1 MIDSKLCILVVG
13 MHRSGTSAVTRV
25 VNLLGAGIA
34 RDLTPPQA
42 DNNERGFWESE
53 AIIAIHDE
61 LLAAL
66 GAAWD
71 YPFQLPKNWL
81 QSNFA
86 REAKRKLAERIG
98 NDFADSRT
106 LVVKDPRIARLLPLW
121 LELLDELQIEPLLV
135 IPFRNPLEV
144 VDSLEKRQAFSPQ
157 KSLLLYLWSYLDTEA
172 ASRGRP
178 RLFIGYDSLLADWR
192 SFAARI
198 QALSG
203 GRLSTA
209 ENASNDIEAF
219 LTTDLHHNRR
229 HDRALARRLGKRSPV
244 LEVFNGMRELENIGE
259 RPAVFLSFD
268 RLHTSVASVADL
280 FAGLVPRDFVESARI
295 VNELA
300 AVRHALAESEEKRS
314 AQAAELIQAWAR
326 IDDLGKLYT
335 AQTDELILTRDH
347 VLRLEKVNAEQQDEM
362 ALRLNRIF
370 ELEKFAGETQALA
383 RSQTAELIE
392 ARARIGELEK
402 LYTAQTDELIL
413 VRDHV
418 LRLEKINAE
427 QQDQIALRHVRIDEL
442 EKLYTAQTDE
452 LVLTRG
458 HVLHL
463 EKVNADLERFVTETR
478 VELAVARSRNTE
490 LALIDA
496 DRRRELALRHARA
509 TELEG
514 ALTLLRTELSDS
526 RNRGDSQAAE
536 LLVLKSSTIWQMTRP
551 LRQFIEAY
559 RRLFGSANRG

>member
-34 RDLTPPQA
+34 RDLTPPQV

-53 AIIAIHDE
+53 TIIAIHDE

-71 YPFQLPKNWL
+71 YSFQLPNNWL

-86 REAKRKLAERIG
+86 RQAKRKLAERIE

-144 VDSLEKRQAFSPQ
+144 AASLGQRQAFSPQ
-157 KSLLLYLWSYLDTEA
+157 KSLLLYLWSYLETEA

-192 SFAARI
+192 SFATRI

-203 GRLSTA
+203 GRLSTP
-209 ENASNDIEAF
+209 ENASNEIEAF

-229 HDRALARRLGKRSPV
+229 DDRTLARGLGKQSPV
-244 LEVFNGMRELENIGE
+244 LEVFNRMREVESMGE
-259 RPAVFLSFD
+259 QPAVSLSFD
-268 RLHTSVASVADL
+268 RLRMSVASVADL
-280 FAGLVPRDFVESARI
+280 FAGLVPHGHSLVESARI
-295 VNELA
+295 ENELA
-300 AVRHALAESEEKRS
+300 AVRHTLAESEEIRS
-314 AQAAELIQAWAR
+314 AQAAELIQAWDR
-326 IDDLGKLYT
+326 IGDLEKLYT
-335 AQTDELILTRDH
+335 AQSDELILTRDH
-347 VLRLEKVNAEQQDEM
+347 VLLLEKVNAEQQDEM
-362 ALRLNRIF
+362 ALRLDRI
-370 ELEKFAGETQALA
+370 EQ
-383 RSQTAELIE
+383 
-392 ARARIGELEK
+392 ARARIDELEK

-427 QQDQIALRHVRIDEL
+427 QQDEMALRHDRIDEL
-442 EKLYTAQTDE
+442 EKLFTAQTDE

-463 EKVNADLERFVTETR
+463 EKVNAELEKFVAETKAD
-478 VELAVARSRNTE
+478 LAVARSRNTE

-496 DRRRELALRHARA
+496 DREATLAL
-509 TELEG
+509 LG
-514 ALTLLRTELSDS
+514 TELSES
-526 RNRGDSQAAE
+526 RNRCDSQAAE
-536 LLVLKSSTIWQMTRP
+536 LLALKSSTIWKITRP
-551 LRQFIEAY
+551 VRQFIEAY
-559 RRLFGSANRG
+559 RRLFGLADRG

>member
-34 RDLTPPQA
+34 RDLTPPQV

-53 AIIAIHDE
+53 TIIAIHDE

-71 YPFQLPKNWL
+71 YPFQLPNNWL

-86 REAKRKLAERIG
+86 REAKRKLAERIE

-135 IPFRNPLEV
+135 IPFRDPLEV
-144 VDSLEKRQAFSPQ
+144 VASLEKRQAFSPQ

-203 GRLSTA
+203 GRLSTP
-209 ENASNDIEAF
+209 ENASNEIEAF
-219 LTTDLHHNRR
+219 LTADLHHNRR
-229 HDRALARRLGKRSPV
+229 NDRTLARGLGKQSPV
-244 LEVFNGMRELENIGE
+244 LEVFNRMREVESMGE
-259 RPAVFLSFD
+259 QPAVSLSFD
-268 RLHTSVASVADL
+268 RLRMSVASVADL
-280 FAGLVPRDFVESARI
+280 FAGLVPHGHSLVESARI
-295 VNELA
+295 ENELA
-300 AVRHALAESEEKRS
+300 AVRHTLAESEEKRS

-326 IDDLGKLYT
+326 IGDLEKLYT
-335 AQTDELILTRDH
+335 AQSDELILTRDH
-347 VLRLEKVNAEQQDEM
+347 VLLLEKVNAEQKDAM
-362 ALRLNRIF
+362 ALRH
-370 ELEKFAGETQALA
+370 
-383 RSQTAELIE
+383 
-392 ARARIGELEK
+392 
-402 LYTAQTDELIL
+402 D
-413 VRDHV
+413 
-418 LRLEKINAE
+418 
-427 QQDQIALRHVRIDEL
+427 RIDEL
-442 EKLYTAQTDE
+442 EKLYTAQTNE

-463 EKVNADLERFVTETR
+463 EQANAELEKFVAETKA
-478 VELAVARSRNTE
+478 ELAVARSRNTE

-496 DRRRELALRHARA
+496 DRQRELALMHVRA

-514 ALTLLRTELSDS
+514 TLTLLRTEVSES
-526 RNRGDSQAAE
+526 RNRCDSQAVE
-536 LLVLKSSTIWQMTRP
+536 LSALKSSTIWKMTRP
-551 LRQFIEAY
+551 VRQFIEAY
-559 RRLFGSANRG
+559 RRLFGLANRG